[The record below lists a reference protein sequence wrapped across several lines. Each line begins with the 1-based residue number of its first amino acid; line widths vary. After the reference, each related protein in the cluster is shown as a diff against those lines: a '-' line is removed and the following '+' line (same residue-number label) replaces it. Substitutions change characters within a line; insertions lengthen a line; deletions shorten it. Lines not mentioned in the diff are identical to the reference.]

1 MRKEDAGETA
11 SVFRE
16 ESQGER
22 KGKSWVRQS
31 WYSSRF
37 QACLKHRCHLYTLAV
52 LYFHV
57 HKKCNFKI
65 H

>member
-1 MRKEDAGETA
+1 MRKEDAGEAA

-31 WYSSRF
+31 WYRSRF

-52 LYFHV
+52 L
-57 HKKCNFKI
+57 
-65 H
+65 